1 MQRYKKIIN
10 IFIPSGTSPRAAK
23 GAPMYL
29 LGNRGDLE
37 GAVLRNSWFT
47 QLFVTIKNGVPQGA
61 YVDIFDEMQ
70 AREWANPGRPN

>member
-1 MQRYKKIIN
+1 
-10 IFIPSGTSPRAAK
+10 
-23 GAPMYL
+23 MYL

-70 AREWANPGRPN
+70 ARDSILRQMYQDIAIDPSWGRSLFKLSRTERKLITV